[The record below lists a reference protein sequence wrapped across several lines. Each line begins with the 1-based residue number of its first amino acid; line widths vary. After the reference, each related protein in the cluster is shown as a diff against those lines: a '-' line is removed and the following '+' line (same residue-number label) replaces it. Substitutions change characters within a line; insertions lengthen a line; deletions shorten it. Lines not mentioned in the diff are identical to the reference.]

1 MKNQKCLKY
10 YLDSK
15 IYSSE
20 EVQKNIEQ
28 TKKEFPKK
36 DIKVDVELN
45 QFGMYIIKFYFE
57 NKNTVWNNIIVY
69 LKKKNKTPLLLK
81 ENNTNIKAKDKGK
94 SRLERYYGRQYGIYK
109 ETKTYRPY

>member
-15 IYSSE
+15 IYSTE
-20 EVQKNIEQ
+20 EVQKNIEE

-45 QFGMYIIKFYFE
+45 QFGMYIITFYFE
-57 NKNTVWNNIIVY
+57 NKNTFWNKIIVF
-69 LKKKNKTPLLLK
+69 LKKNNKPKLLLQ
-81 ENNTNIKAKDKGK
+81 ENNTNIKTKDKEK
-94 SRLERYYGRQYGIYK
+94 SRLEKYYGRQYGSYK
-109 ETKTYRPY
+109 KTGIYRPY